1 MPRKKSAT
9 AEDAEPAKR
18 GTPRKRPTT
27 DDVLD
32 DDDDVAQQA
41 TPSKRRRVSRNSA
54 PEPEDDVM
62 DIDVDPEEE
71 EAAPT
76 PTAKRRGRPPK
87 QVAADEGEEATTS
100 TPKSKGRTP
109 VKTPSRAN
117 GVNVTDT
124 PSRRNVADRS
134 ARRKSARALI
144 DRVMGDA
151 ISDDEEERDET
162 IARQIYESSGD
173 EDESVE
179 EGDVEVD
186 QAEESAVAETPSKT
200 PGRKKRVARQRSPT
214 PPRDLPP
221 HEQYFYQNK
230 PGLTKTSNN
239 NLSSLDLLTHDEYFT
254 ILRKLKEPHAEEIR
268 SLQALHAANFP
279 QWAFELSQGFTICLY
294 GYGSKRSLLRE
305 FATHLYSK
313 TEDHAQSKI
322 VVVNGYVRT
331 TSTRDILTTIGSAVD
346 PSQKIAS
353 GNPMTMLQNL
363 TSLLSSH
370 DTTITL
376 IINSLDSQPLRKHS
390 IQSIIAQ
397 LASHPQIRLLCSAD
411 TPDFSLLWDSGL
423 RSSFNFVFHNGTT
436 FAPFT
441 AEIDVVDEVH
451 ELLGRKA
458 RRVGG
463 KEGVTFVLRSLPE
476 NAKNLFRL
484 LVTEV
489 LVAMDD
495 GSGASAEGTGV
506 EYRMLYNKAVE
517 EFICSSE
524 MAFRTL
530 LKEYHDHQMIT
541 SHKDILGTELLSL
554 PFRKDELE
562 AILEDLMA

>member
-1 MPRKKSAT
+1 MARRKAT
-9 AEDAEPAKR
+9 ATEAPEPAKR
-18 GTPRKRPTT
+18 TTPRKRSAA
-27 DDVLD
+27 DDAVDNAD
-32 DDDDVAQQA
+32 DEPQA
-41 TPSKRRRVSRNSA
+41 TPSKRRRVSKTAAAEAEHDPMNIDDEQAEEDA
-54 PEPEDDVM
+54 PEP
-62 DIDVDPEEE
+62 I
-71 EAAPT
+71 PT
-76 PTAKRRGRPPK
+76 PKRRGRPPK
-87 QVAADEGEEATTS
+87 RSAVNDEEEAIS

-117 GVNVTDT
+117 GANGTET

-144 DRVMGDA
+144 DRVLGDA
-151 ISDDEEERDET
+151 TSDDEERDET
-162 IARQIYESSGD
+162 IAREIYESSGA
-173 EDESVE
+173 EDESE
-179 EGDVEVD
+179 AEDVD
-186 QAEESAVAETPSKT
+186 AELADESAAVTDTPSKT
-200 PGRKKRVARQRSPT
+200 PGRKKRTARKRSPT

-221 HEQYFYQNK
+221 HEQYFFQNK
-230 PGLTKTSNN
+230 PGLAKTSNN

-254 ILRKLKEPHAEEIR
+254 VLRKLKDPHAEEIR
-268 SLQALHAANFP
+268 NLQSLHAQNFK
-279 QWAFELSQGFTICLY
+279 QWAFELSGGFSICLY
-294 GYGSKRSLLRE
+294 GYGSKKSLLRE

-313 TEDHAQSKI
+313 TEDHTQSKI
-322 VVVNGYVRT
+322 VVVNGYVRS
-331 TSTRDILTTIGSAVD
+331 TSTREILSTIGSAID
-346 PSQKIAS
+346 PAQKIAS
-353 GNPMTMLQNL
+353 GNPMTMVQNL
-363 TSLLSSH
+363 LSLLSSQ
-370 DTTITL
+370 DTAVTL
-376 IINSLDSQPLRKHS
+376 IVNSIDAQPLRKQA
-390 IQSIIAQ
+390 IQSILAQ
-397 LASHPQIRLLCSAD
+397 LAAHPQIRLVCSAD
-411 TPDFSLLWDSGL
+411 TPDFPLLWDSGL

-463 KEGVTFVLRSLPE
+463 KEGATFVLRSLPE

-530 LKEYHDHQMIT
+530 LKE
-541 SHKDILGTELLSL
+541 
-554 PFRKDELE
+554 
-562 AILEDLMA
+562 

>member
-1 MPRKKSAT
+1 MARRKAT
-9 AEDAEPAKR
+9 GGEESPPVNM
-18 GTPRKRPTT
+18 GTPRKRAAP
-27 DDVLD
+27 
-32 DDDDVAQQA
+32 DDVAENGDDGVQQA
-41 TPSKRRRVSRNSA
+41 TPSKRRRLSNPTVANA
-54 PEPEDDVM
+54 EDDAM
-62 DIDVDPEEE
+62 NIDVEPAG
-71 EAAPT
+71 EAPLTAT
-76 PTAKRRGRPPK
+76 PKRRGRPPK
-87 QVAADEGEEATTS
+87 KLIADTDNAVTS
-100 TPKSKGRTP
+100 TPKSKGKTP
-109 VKTPSRAN
+109 VKTPSRNGAN
-117 GVNVTDT
+117 GIDT

-151 ISDDEEERDET
+151 TSDDEERDET
-162 IARQIYESSGD
+162 IAREIYESSGAEDESD
-173 EDESVE
+173 EDEE
-179 EGDVEVD
+179 IDTTA
-186 QAEESAVAETPSKT
+186 AEESAAVADTPSKT
-200 PGRKKRVARQRSPT
+200 PARKKRAARKRSPT

-230 PGLTKTSNN
+230 PGLAKTSNN
-239 NLSSLDLLTHDEYFT
+239 NLSLLDLLTHDEYFAV
-254 ILRKLKEPHAEEIR
+254 LEKLDQPHAEEIR
-268 SLQALHAANFP
+268 ALQSLHSNSFP
-279 QWAFELSQGFTICLY
+279 QWAFELSQGFSICLY
-294 GYGSKRSLLRE
+294 GFGSKRGLLRE
-305 FATHLYSK
+305 FATHLYSR
-313 TEDHAQSKI
+313 TDDHKQAKI

-331 TSTRDILTTIGSAVD
+331 TSVREILTTVGSAVD

-353 GNPMTMLQNL
+353 GNTMAMLQNL
-363 TSLLSSH
+363 QSLLSSH

-376 IINSLDSQPLRKHS
+376 IINSMDAQPLRKQT
-390 IQSIIAQ
+390 IQSILAQ
-397 LASHPQIRLLCSAD
+397 LAAHPQIHLICSAD
-411 TPDFSLLWDSGL
+411 TPDFPLMWDSGL
-423 RSSFNFVFHNGTT
+423 RSSFNFAFHNATT
-436 FAPFT
+436 FAPFR

-530 LKEYHDHQMIT
+530 LKEYVFPVFLCPFLSEQCLVEFRT
-541 SHKDILGTELLSL
+541 S
-554 PFRKDELE
+554 
-562 AILEDLMA
+562 

>member
-1 MPRKKSAT
+1 MARRETAT
-9 AEDAEPAKR
+9 TEDAEPAKR
-18 GTPRKRPTT
+18 GTPRKRTTT

-32 DDDDVAQQA
+32 DDDDDAQQA
-41 TPSKRRRVSRNSA
+41 TPKRRRVSRNSA
-54 PEPEDDVM
+54 PEPEEDVM

-71 EAAPT
+71 EVAPT

-109 VKTPSRAN
+109 IKTPSRAN
-117 GVNVTDT
+117 GVNGTDT

-173 EDESVE
+173 EDESAE
-179 EGDVEVD
+179 EGDFEVE
-186 QAEESAVAETPSKT
+186 QAEESAVAETPSKI
-200 PGRKKRVARQRSPT
+200 PGRKKRAARKRSPT

-239 NLSSLDLLTHDEYFT
+239 NLSPLDLLTHDEYFT

-268 SLQALHAANFP
+268 NLQALHAANFP
-279 QWAFELSQGFTICLY
+279 QWAFELSQGFSICLY

-305 FATHLYSK
+305 FATQLYSK
-313 TEDHAQSKI
+313 TEDHTRSRI
-322 VVVNGYVRT
+322 VVVNGYVPT

-346 PSQKIAS
+346 PSHKIAS
-353 GNPMTMLQNL
+353 GNAMTMLQNL

-370 DTTITL
+370 DTTVTL
-376 IINSLDSQPLRKHS
+376 IINSLDAQPLRKHS
-390 IQSIIAQ
+390 VQSIIAQ
-397 LASHPQIRLLCSAD
+397 LASHPQIRLICSAD

-530 LKEYHDHQMIT
+530 LKE
-541 SHKDILGTELLSL
+541 
-554 PFRKDELE
+554 
-562 AILEDLMA
+562 

>member
-1 MPRKKSAT
+1 
-9 AEDAEPAKR
+9 
-18 GTPRKRPTT
+18 
-27 DDVLD
+27 
-32 DDDDVAQQA
+32 
-41 TPSKRRRVSRNSA
+41 
-54 PEPEDDVM
+54 
-62 DIDVDPEEE
+62 
-71 EAAPT
+71 
-76 PTAKRRGRPPK
+76 
-87 QVAADEGEEATTS
+87 
-100 TPKSKGRTP
+100 
-109 VKTPSRAN
+109 
-117 GVNVTDT
+117 
-124 PSRRNVADRS
+124 
-134 ARRKSARALI
+134 
-144 DRVMGDA
+144 MGDA
-151 ISDDEEERDET
+151 TSDDEERDET
-162 IARQIYESSGD
+162 IAREIYESSGA
-173 EDESVE
+173 EDDS
-179 EGDVEVD
+179 
-186 QAEESAVAETPSKT
+186 AEEDVDAELAEDSAAVTDTPSKT
-200 PGRKKRVARQRSPT
+200 PARRKRATRKRSPT

-254 ILRKLKEPHAEEIR
+254 VLRKLQDPHAEEIR
-268 SLQALHAANFP
+268 SLQSIHAGNFL
-279 QWAFELSQGFTICLY
+279 QWAFELSQGFSICLY

-313 TEDHAQSKI
+313 TQDHTHSRI

-331 TSTRDILTTIGSAVD
+331 TSTREILTTIGSAID
-346 PSQKIAS
+346 SSQKIAS

-363 TSLLSSH
+363 LSLLSSH
-370 DTTITL
+370 ETIVTL
-376 IINSLDSQPLRKHS
+376 VINSVDALPLRKQG
-390 IQSIIAQ
+390 IQSILAQ
-397 LASHPQIRLLCSAD
+397 LAAHPQIRLVCSAD

-463 KEGVTFVLRSLPE
+463 KEGVSFVLRSLPE

-530 LKEYHDHQMIT
+530 LKE
-541 SHKDILGTELLSL
+541 
-554 PFRKDELE
+554 
-562 AILEDLMA
+562 

>member
-1 MPRKKSAT
+1 MARRKTAAVEDSEPDRKS
-9 AEDAEPAKR
+9 
-18 GTPRKRPTT
+18 TPRKRRAT
-27 DDVLD
+27 DDVVDNTD
-32 DDDDVAQQA
+32 DEAQQP
-41 TPSKRRRVSRNSA
+41 TPSKRRRVSKNTVA
-54 PEPEDDVM
+54 DAEEDAM
-62 DIDVDPEEE
+62 EIDAEQGGESTP
-71 EAAPT
+71 APT

-87 QVAADEGEEATTS
+87 QAAVNDERVTS

-109 VKTPSRAN
+109 VKTPSKAN
-117 GVNVTDT
+117 GVNGMDT
-124 PSRRNVADRS
+124 PGRRNVADRS

-144 DRVMGDA
+144 DRVLGDA
-151 ISDDEEERDET
+151 TSDDEERDET
-162 IARQIYESSGD
+162 IAREIYESSGAEEESAE
-173 EDESVE
+173 ED
-179 EGDVEVD
+179 VD
-186 QAEESAVAETPSKT
+186 TELAEESAAVADTPSKT
-200 PGRKKRVARQRSPT
+200 PGRKKRAARKRSPT

-230 PGLTKTSNN
+230 PGLAKTSNN

-254 ILRKLKEPHAEEIR
+254 VLRKLNEPHAEEIR
-268 SLQALHAANFP
+268 NLQSLHAGNFAE
-279 QWAFELSQGFTICLY
+279 WAFELSQGFSICLY
-294 GYGSKRSLLRE
+294 GYGSKRGLLRE
-305 FATHLYSK
+305 FATHLYSR
-313 TEDHAQSKI
+313 TEDHTQSKI
-322 VVVNGYVRT
+322 VMVNGYVRT
-331 TSTRDILTTIGSAVD
+331 TSTREILTTIGSAID
-346 PSQKIAS
+346 PSHKIAS
-353 GNPMTMLQNL
+353 GNPMTMVHNL
-363 TSLLSSH
+363 LSLLSSH
-370 DTTITL
+370 ETTVTL
-376 IINSLDSQPLRKHS
+376 VINSIDAQPLRKQG
-390 IQSIIAQ
+390 IQSI
-397 LASHPQIRLLCSAD
+397 LARLAAHPQVRLICSAD

-436 FAPFT
+436 FAPLT

-530 LKEYHDHQMIT
+530 LKE
-541 SHKDILGTELLSL
+541 
-554 PFRKDELE
+554 
-562 AILEDLMA
+562 

>member
-1 MPRKKSAT
+1 M
-9 AEDAEPAKR
+9 KR
-18 GTPRKRPTT
+18 STPRKRAAA
-27 DDVLD
+27 DDAVNNDNEEEDL
-32 DDDDVAQQA
+32 QA
-41 TPSKRRRVSRNSA
+41 TPSKRRRISKNIVPPAEDDAMDVDS
-54 PEPEDDVM
+54 EPEA
-62 DIDVDPEEE
+62 EEE
-71 EAAPT
+71 VAPAPT
-76 PTAKRRGRPPK
+76 PKRRGRPPK
-87 QVAADEGEEATTS
+87 QVVVDDHEATAS

-109 VKTPSRAN
+109 IKTPSRGS
-117 GVNVTDT
+117 GVNGTDT
-124 PSRRNVADRS
+124 PGRRNVADRS

-151 ISDDEEERDET
+151 TSDDEERDET
-162 IARQIYESSGD
+162 IAREIYGSSD
-173 EDESVE
+173 EEDDSA
-179 EGDVEVD
+179 EGEIDAE
-186 QAEESAVAETPSKT
+186 QAEELAAVADTPSKT
-200 PGRKKRVARQRSPT
+200 PARKKRAARKRSPT

-239 NLSSLDLLTHDEYFT
+239 NLGSLDLLTHDEYFT
-254 ILRKLKEPHAEEIR
+254 KLRKLEEPHAEEIHKLQ
-268 SLQALHAANFP
+268 SLHTESFP
-279 QWAFELSQGFTICLY
+279 QWAFELSQGFSICLY

-313 TEDHAQSKI
+313 TEDHALSKI

-331 TSTRDILTTIGSAVD
+331 ASVREILTTIGSAVD
-346 PSQKIAS
+346 ASQKVAS

-363 TSLLSSH
+363 MSLLSSH
-370 DTTITL
+370 DTTINL
-376 IINSLDSQPLRKHS
+376 IINSIDAQPLRKQS
-390 IQSIIAQ
+390 IQSILAQ
-397 LASHPQIRLLCSAD
+397 LAAHPQIHLVCSAD

-423 RSSFNFVFHNGTT
+423 RSSFNFAFHDGTT

-441 AEIDVVDEVH
+441 TEIDVVDEVH

-463 KEGVTFVLRSLPE
+463 KEGITFVLRSLPE

-530 LKEYHDHQMIT
+530 LKE
-541 SHKDILGTELLSL
+541 
-554 PFRKDELE
+554 
-562 AILEDLMA
+562 

>member
-1 MPRKKSAT
+1 
-9 AEDAEPAKR
+9 
-18 GTPRKRPTT
+18 
-27 DDVLD
+27 V
-32 DDDDVAQQA
+32 V
-41 TPSKRRRVSRNSA
+41 
-54 PEPEDDVM
+54 
-62 DIDVDPEEE
+62 
-71 EAAPT
+71 APT
-76 PTAKRRGRPPK
+76 PTARRRGRPPK
-87 QVAADEGEEATTS
+87 QAPVGNDGEAAATPS
-100 TPKSKGRTP
+100 NRASKTPIKTP
-109 VKTPSRAN
+109 VRVN
-117 GVNVTDT
+117 GVNGPDT

-144 DRVMGDA
+144 DRVIGDA
-151 ISDDEEERDET
+151 TSDDEDRDEN
-162 IARQIYESSGD
+162 IAREIYESSGSD
-173 EDESVE
+173 DESG
-179 EGDVEVD
+179 EGGSETE
-186 QAEESAVAETPSKT
+186 QAEAPSVADTPSKT
-200 PGRKKRVARQRSPT
+200 PGRKKRAARKKSPT

-254 ILRKLKEPHAEEIR
+254 IVRKLKEPHAQEIR
-268 SLQALHAANFP
+268 YLQSIHAESFP
-279 QWAFELSQGFTICLY
+279 QWSFELSQGFSICLY
-294 GYGSKRSLLRE
+294 GYGSKQSLLKE
-305 FATHLYSK
+305 FATQLYSK
-313 TEDHAQSKI
+313 IDDPSLSKI
-322 VVVNGYVRT
+322 VVVNGYVRS
-331 TSTRDILTTIGSAVD
+331 TSTREILTTIGSAID
-346 PSQKIAS
+346 PKQKIAS

-363 TSLLSSH
+363 LSLISSH

-376 IINSLDSQPLRKHS
+376 IVNSIDAQPLRKQG
-390 IQSIIAQ
+390 IQSILAQ
-397 LASHPQIRLLCSAD
+397 LAAHPQIRLVCSAD

-436 FAPFT
+436 FAPFS
-441 AEIDVVDEVH
+441 AEVDVVDEVH

-495 GSGASAEGTGV
+495 SSDASAEGTGV

-530 LKEYHDHQMIT
+530 LKE
-541 SHKDILGTELLSL
+541 
-554 PFRKDELE
+554 
-562 AILEDLMA
+562 

>member
-1 MPRKKSAT
+1 LKMARRKPAAT
-9 AEDAEPAKR
+9 ADVAPASS
-18 GTPRKRPTT
+18 GTPRKRQAP
-27 DDVLD
+27 DVIVENAD
-32 DDDDVAQQA
+32 EDAQQA
-41 TPSKRRRVSRNSA
+41 TPSKRRRVSKTTA
-54 PEPEDDVM
+54 ADPEDGVM
-62 DIDVDPEEE
+62 DVDVEPEEE
-71 EAAPT
+71 SAPT

-87 QVAADEGEEATTS
+87 QTVADEDNGTTT

-109 VKTPSRAN
+109 VKTPSRPN
-117 GVNVTDT
+117 GVSSIDT

-151 ISDDEEERDET
+151 TSDDEERDET
-162 IARQIYESSGD
+162 IAREIYESSGA
-173 EDESVE
+173 EDESGE
-179 EGDVEVD
+179 EEEIDTEA
-186 QAEESAVAETPSKT
+186 AEEIAAVTDTPSKT
-200 PGRKKRVARQRSPT
+200 PARRKRAARKKSPT

-254 ILRKLKEPHAEEIR
+254 ILRKLEQPHAEEIR
-268 SLQALHAANFP
+268 SLQSLHAESFP
-279 QWAFELSQGFTICLY
+279 QWMFELSQGFSICLY
-294 GYGSKRSLLRE
+294 GFGSKRSLLRD
-305 FATHLYSK
+305 FATHLYSR
-313 TEDHAQSKI
+313 TEDHRQSKI

-331 TSTRDILTTIGSAVD
+331 TSTKEILTTIGTAID
-346 PSQKIAS
+346 PSQKVAS
-353 GNPMTMLQNL
+353 GNPMTMLHNL
-363 TSLLSSH
+363 QSLLSSH

-376 IINSLDSQPLRKHS
+376 VINSIDAQPLRRQA
-390 IQSIIAQ
+390 IQSILAQ
-397 LASHPQIRLLCSAD
+397 LAAHPQIHLICSAD
-411 TPDFSLLWDSGL
+411 TPDFSLMWDSGL
-423 RSSFNFVFHNGTT
+423 RSSFNFVFHNATT

-530 LKEYHDHQMIT
+530 LKE
-541 SHKDILGTELLSL
+541 
-554 PFRKDELE
+554 
-562 AILEDLMA
+562 